1 MALSAALCFAR
12 LRLRTTSRTGKQTVL
27 SKESFHQVVAI
38 AAPNAGL
45 YLAPTRCEE
54 TLHTN
59 LLSLESCPPDIFIA
73 ETECR
78 KPRGREVFASCTS
91 NRSTSPD
98 FVPGQFGF
106 AARGPNSWETLRR
119 RWIKALT
126 TPLSLT
132 GTGRGKSPNECLD
145 SVLTLYGDHE

>member
-1 MALSAALCFAR
+1 M
-12 LRLRTTSRTGKQTVL
+12 VL
-27 SKESFHQVVAI
+27 KVGAQG
-38 AAPNAGL
+38 APHHLKRDQNAGL

-78 KPRGREVFASCTS
+78 KPRGREVFSSCTS

-106 AARGPNSWETLRR
+106 AARFPIPAKLCVVCGS
-119 RWIKALT
+119 
-126 TPLSLT
+126 
-132 GTGRGKSPNECLD
+132 
-145 SVLTLYGDHE
+145 